1 MSTNMNTLLL
11 ETAAELIDNY
21 PNTEFAGML
30 EKALDNDDLETLLYL
45 VNNKERLLNETN

>member
-11 ETAAELIDNY
+11 ETVAEFIDRY
-21 PNTEFAGML
+21 PDSEYAGML

-45 VNNKERLLNETN
+45 VTNKERYLNETN